1 MIIPNTKPKAEQTH
15 FGEPACL
22 AAGGHAPLIA
32 NKTDKEKK
40 MTIKIVI
47 GLDGTDTGERAL
59 TFAKDLASKI
69 DDCELLA
76 IYVIEWSPFTFQTA
90 EENAQRH
97 KRREEEI
104 ALATSRIVEPAVA
117 SLKDAGFA
125 ASGLVRHGDVAE
137 TLNKL
142 TVENGGTQIIVG
154 RASSGGFSK
163 RIFGSSTQN
172 LVMHADVPVTVVG

>member
-1 MIIPNTKPKAEQTH
+1 MAVK
-15 FGEPACL
+15 L
-22 AAGGHAPLIA
+22 
-32 NKTDKEKK
+32 
-40 MTIKIVI
+40 VI

-59 TFAKDLASKI
+59 AFAKDLASRM
-69 DDCELLA
+69 DACELLA

-117 SLKDAGFA
+117 SLKEAGFQ
-125 ASGLVRHGDVAE
+125 ASGLVQHGDVAE
-137 TLNKL
+137 TLNSL
-142 TVENGGTQIIVG
+142 TTEYGGSQIIVG
-154 RASSGGFSK
+154 RASSDGFTK

>member
-1 MIIPNTKPKAEQTH
+1 
-15 FGEPACL
+15 
-22 AAGGHAPLIA
+22 
-32 NKTDKEKK
+32 
-40 MTIKIVI
+40 MTVKIVI

-59 TFAKDLASKI
+59 AFAKNMASNI
-69 DDCELLA
+69 DACELLA

-90 EENAQRH
+90 EENEQRH

-104 ALATSRIVEPAVA
+104 ELATSRIVEPAVA
-117 SLKDAGFA
+117 ALKEAGFK

-142 TVENGGTQIIVG
+142 TVENGGSQIIVG
-154 RASSGGFSK
+154 RASSDGFTK

>member
-1 MIIPNTKPKAEQTH
+1 
-15 FGEPACL
+15 
-22 AAGGHAPLIA
+22 
-32 NKTDKEKK
+32 
-40 MTIKIVI
+40 MTTKIVI

-59 TFAKDLASKI
+59 AFAKDMAKRLGA
-69 DDCELLA
+69 CELLA

-90 EENAQRH
+90 EENEQRH

-104 ALATSRIVEPAVA
+104 ALATKRIVEPAVA
-117 SLKDAGFA
+117 ALREAGFT

-137 TLNKL
+137 TLNKM
-142 TVENGGTQIIVG
+142 TVENGGSQIIVG
-154 RASSGGFSK
+154 RASSDGFAK